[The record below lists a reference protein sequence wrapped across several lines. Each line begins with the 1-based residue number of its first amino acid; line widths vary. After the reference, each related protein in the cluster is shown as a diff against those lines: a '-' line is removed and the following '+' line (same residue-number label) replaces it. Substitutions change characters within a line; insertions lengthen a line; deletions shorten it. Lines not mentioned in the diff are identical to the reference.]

1 MQDIN
6 ELKNIIIQGFESK
19 GILSQIRA
27 QIRASVF
34 KAIED
39 ENNGLA
45 IQSANDSFQWENK
58 MAMKMRDDEELVI
71 LCKLFENFLHFY
83 DLEYSLNVFSHEVN
97 SHSIQ
102 NGEELR
108 TLKSKKVGN
117 QHQRTVQA
125 LPFSDAREVGG
136 KCAAHFNTNS
146 SER

>member
-39 ENNGLA
+39 ENNGL
-45 IQSANDSFQWENK
+45 SAQNNNESFQWENK
-58 MAMKMRDDEELVI
+58 LAMKMRDDEELLVI
-71 LCKLFENFLHFY
+71 CKLFENFLHFY

-97 SHSIQ
+97 SHLVQ

-108 TLKSKKVGN
+108 ILNSKKGGN
-117 QHQRTVQA
+117 
-125 LPFSDAREVGG
+125 
-136 KCAAHFNTNS
+136 
-146 SER
+146 